1 MVGER
6 ATYGSRRSAIVE
18 CHGYGGWLD
27 CKQGGCVEAELM
39 ALAAAGAT
47 AFVQQMATD
56 SWAQARDRI
65 ALFFARRDGGE
76 GVAIEGELETSR
88 GELTA
93 ALEAGDEQMVLD
105 VEAGWR
111 TRLRRT
117 LMANPHAASELQ
129 SVLDELAPRRGGQQ
143 FADVHNTISG
153 GVQHGSVVQA
163 GSVGSLSFG
172 TPPEGGWGSTQV

>member
-1 MVGER
+1 M
-6 ATYGSRRSAIVE
+6 
-18 CHGYGGWLD
+18 
-27 CKQGGCVEAELM
+27 EAELM

-56 SWAQARDRI
+56 SWTQARDRI
-65 ALFFARRDGGE
+65 ALFFARRGGGE
-76 GVAIEGELETSR
+76 GIVIEGELETSR

-93 ALEAGDEQMVLD
+93 ALEAGDEQTVLD

-117 LMANPHAASELQ
+117 LIANPTAASELQ
-129 SVLDELAPRRGGQQ
+129 SVLDELSPRRDDRQ

-153 GVQHGSVVQA
+153 GVQHGPVVQV

-172 TPPEGGWGSTQV
+172 PPGEGGWSSTQV